1 MTSILTRAADKLED
15 LAVIFQARG
24 ADGEPEPISASQA
37 ASIADGLRDIAY
49 AIRIGDRQRLAA
61 LSLAGN
67 PVGDGLTVVLKP
79 FTVVEGGRR
88 A

>member
-1 MTSILTRAADKLED
+1 MSSILTRAADKLDD
-15 LAVIFQARG
+15 LSAIFEART
-24 ADGEPEPISASQA
+24 AAAEPTPISASQCA
-37 ASIADGLRDIAY
+37 EIAEGLKSIAF

-67 PVGDGLTVVLKP
+67 PVGDGLTVVLRP
-79 FTVVEGGRR
+79 FEVVHGGR